1 MKYQPPR
8 VGRGV
13 RRNPA
18 REQFWRDNLKQ
29 FSDSGQSVRA
39 FCKSRGLSEPSFY
52 CWRRTLADRN
62 AAADSGDCRSF
73 PPPAFLPVR
82 IRGGNTGRMEI
93 VLGGGRRIRL
103 LGPVDPAALAE
114 VVRVMESVQTG
125 SVSC

>member
-8 VGRGV
+8 VGRGL

-52 CWRRTLADRN
+52 CWRRTLAERDV
-62 AAADSGDCRSF
+62 AADPGDCRSST
-73 PPPAFLPVR
+73 PPAFLPVR
-82 IRGGNTGRMEI
+82 IAGEVAGQMEI

-103 LGPVDPAALAE
+103 RGPVDQAALAE
-114 VVRVMESVQTG
+114 VITALESVKAG
-125 SVSC
+125 SLSC